1 MVVAALA
8 GKPEVLAQSWLS
20 SLPCKE
26 TPSSPYR
33 REMEDKALVPMEE
46 ALGVQQ
52 LQFSPQP
59 PPLFLLLPEAAEV
72 VVAPQRRIQLAVLA
86 VSRAPIIAEELGVEG
101 RVGAPPVVGAAG
113 QTLRRGLPGPRAR
126 LVVALVLLLREVA
139 LTAHRVLVAHLV
151 GPPPT
156 VKLVPRRT
164 EELSPELM
172 QRLLVEN
179 ELVQLPVAEQ
189 EAEGI
194 MAEAAVAAELVA
206 EQEVAVD
213 PLTLQLQP

>member
-1 MVVAALA
+1 MAAVVVAALA

-101 RVGAPPVVGAAG
+101 RVGATLVGAAG

-172 QRLLVEN
+172 QRLLV
-179 ELVQLPVAEQ
+179 
-189 EAEGI
+189 
-194 MAEAAVAAELVA
+194 
-206 EQEVAVD
+206 
-213 PLTLQLQP
+213 